1 MLISCQPLT
10 KDEPLKSH
18 IPLSEVHEEV
28 IKEIIYKWLNMY
40 AITINHPECD
50 FFPFLMDLT
59 VAEIFYFLEVYKLK
73 KAEKTSD

>member
-1 MLISCQPLT
+1 
-10 KDEPLKSH
+10 
-18 IPLSEVHEEV
+18 
-28 IKEIIYKWLNMY
+28 MY

-73 KAEKTSD
+73 KAEKTSDWCNKLQHRESSERCTLYIAYTLDTSV